1 MKNEGERKENHP
13 SAQKEV
19 LEYPN
24 ITEIPNDLHVFL
36 FQKFDK
42 TRNEE
47 AIKDKF
53 GNIWTLEHFE
63 HKDVRI
69 INLFNELTYKTLQAR
84 IVNDSSRIIREIQR
98 DKNENYIKWS
108 YPAIKDENGE
118 WTIQSLDQNP
128 NVQQL

>member
-13 SAQKEV
+13 SAPKEV
-19 LEYPN
+19 LKYPN
-24 ITEIPNDLHVFL
+24 IPEIPNDLHIFL